1 MNLFVR
7 DLTVIDSSYI
17 CEHRGVVGES
27 WILDVT
33 MSGELNEMSMVLDF
47 SKVKKQ
53 IKSLRNEEFH
63 INVIF
68 TRIIFNTYVFILLF
82 CRCRVKVKN

>member
-17 CEHRGVVGES
+17 CEHRGVVGDS

-53 IKSLRNEEFH
+53 IKQLVDQHADHR
-63 INVIF
+63 
-68 TRIIFNTYVFILLF
+68 LLLLMKSAGN
-82 CRCRVKVKN
+82 RASGE